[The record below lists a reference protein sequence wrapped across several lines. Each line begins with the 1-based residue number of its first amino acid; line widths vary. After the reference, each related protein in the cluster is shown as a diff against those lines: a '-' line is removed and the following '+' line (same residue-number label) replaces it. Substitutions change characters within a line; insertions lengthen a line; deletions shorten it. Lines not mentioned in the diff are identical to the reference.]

1 MTMLARTRSIPE
13 ALGPRGARS
22 RVIGLTGGG
31 DGSTLDVDF
40 TTGSLPSGW
49 SFVRSGN
56 GLYVNASGGLSSAGT
71 NVPRFAFDPTTLQ
84 PLGVLMEGQRINY
97 LCHSQTFLTSTGTNQ
112 WADSADF
119 LRYTS
124 DNTAPD
130 GTATALQASCD
141 VANATCINSL
151 SRTPNANAIGGTFSI
166 WLRRVSGSGSI
177 QLTDNNGTNWT
188 TVAVTSTWTRFQLPH
203 RTTAQQCGVRIVT
216 GGDAIQMWGAQLED
230 GSGASSYIA
239 TTTGQATRTKDAL
252 SLTSLAA
259 MGGFTPTAGTLFVDM
274 AFVSEQG
281 AGYSSGSGY
290 PSFAQF
296 AQATVGGYRMR
307 FIYNNAWLTTP
318 RLLHIGH
325 NASDAQI
332 GTALTVGSRTALARV
347 KAAFAWSGSGTVT
360 RTISTNGATG
370 ISGADG
376 TGPVGSADRLLFNQS
391 GANGDDDFPCYTL
404 RRLKYFPRAL
414 TQAELN
420 ALTA

>member
-1 MTMLARTRSIPE
+1 MIQRQRTFTGVTFGSRSQRGRVLPLGNDAVVDADFVGGIPQGWTFART
-13 ALGPRGARS
+13 
-22 RVIGLTGGG
+22 
-31 DGSTLDVDF
+31 
-40 TTGSLPSGW
+40 
-49 SFVRSGN
+49 GN
-56 GLYVNASGGLSSAGT
+56 GTVCGPTGLLSTVGT
-71 NVPRFAFDPTTLQ
+71 DVPRFDHDQTTGLCRG
-84 PLGVLMEGQRINY
+84 LYMEGKRTNY
-97 LCHSQTFLTSTGTNQ
+97 LCWSETFIASP
-112 WADSADF
+112 ADNTWSDSGDF

-274 AFVSEQG
+274 AFVSEHA

-325 NASDAQI
+325 DASNAQI
-332 GTALTVGSRTALARV
+332 GLSMTVGSRTALARV